1 MRSGRE
7 ESAIQRNAQLM
18 HEGTVSTHFQ
28 DLFMKVPLPLCWV
41 ASDGTILQINMR
53 FEAVF
58 GYTQQD
64 MPTLD
69 HWWPLAYPDPDYRQ
83 WVFTTW
89 EAAVALAAA
98 EHRDIAPIEYKVRC
112 KNGRTVT
119 MEISGT
125 TLGDGFL
132 ATFIDVTERNAAQER
147 AQQLAFY
154 DPLTQLPNRRLLMTR
169 LEHLL
174 LKLQRSQHFAALM
187 VVDLDHFKS
196 LNDSH
201 GHGAGDQVLV
211 EAARRMAG
219 AVRAGDTVARTGG
232 DEFVVL
238 LDEIDAPAEVA
249 AQTALEIAQ
258 RLHAS
263 LAADFELSPVGSE
276 AKGLQHHG
284 SASIGVVLFDGQE
297 AVKDSLFSRADAAMY
312 EVKRRGRNGVL
323 MAKS

>member
-1 MRSGRE
+1 MRRCLWITTSSCKHRWIHRKASRLPSGGE
-7 ESAIQRNAQLM
+7 ESSISRNAQLM

-41 ASDGTILQINMR
+41 ASDGAILQINLR

-83 WVFTTW
+83 WVCSTW

-98 EHRDIAPIEYKVRC
+98 EKRDIAPIEYKVRC

-132 ATFIDVTERNAAQER
+132 ATFIDVTERNAAQEH

-187 VVDLDHFKS
+187 VVDLVTS
-196 LNDSH
+196 SRSMT
-201 GHGAGDQVLV
+201 A
-211 EAARRMAG
+211 
-219 AVRAGDTVARTGG
+219 TVTRP
-232 DEFVVL
+232 
-238 LDEIDAPAEVA
+238 EIRCWSRPPDAW
-249 AQTALEIAQ
+249 
-258 RLHAS
+258 
-263 LAADFELSPVGSE
+263 
-276 AKGLQHHG
+276 
-284 SASIGVVLFDGQE
+284 
-297 AVKDSLFSRADAAMY
+297 
-312 EVKRRGRNGVL
+312 
-323 MAKS
+323 